1 MAPSDLN
8 LEAQIRR
15 FWEIHFFVTPNN
27 FANGP
32 HFFAL
37 TQLRAT
43 KTGSTIFCI
52 PRSYRFSECVRIPWL
67 LAPKNLPVEDFRV
80 RSNSRKSSIVHL
92 FLCLP
97 EKNFGDLLRPQFRCH
112 RPSQ

>member
-1 MAPSDLN
+1 MVRSDLN

-43 KTGSTIFCI
+43 KTGAKICCTLPSYTFVYGSIDRFVFLDVCI
-52 PRSYRFSECVRIPWL
+52 CVH
-67 LAPKNLPVEDFRV
+67 VQEY
-80 RSNSRKSSIVHL
+80 
-92 FLCLP
+92 CM
-97 EKNFGDLLRPQFRCH
+97 Q
-112 RPSQ
+112 